1 MNEERWHNFAKEK
14 PSEDMEGRNFIVSN
28 GHYEKIATW
37 CGYWENEPFMGDHL
51 CDEVVRWKFY
61 FTPEEEKANDAT
73 HTELKPMKCDELKEY
88 KAYEYGTS
96 YVYDIGEVKEAIA
109 ELKARIQLD
118 DDEMA
123 GFLQLEEE
131 CGGGDLRNYIAEL
144 KNKLEDMQA
153 SAYAESV
160 DAGAENWMLRRALW
174 LTRALRARDIQ
185 RWWIAVTCSK
195 TTERACSVWNNVE
208 RKCRAKAEQYK

>member
-1 MNEERWHNFAKEK
+1 MTEERWHNFAKEK

-61 FTPEEEKANDAT
+61 FTLEEEKANEST
-73 HTELKPMKCDELKEY
+73 NTELKPMKCDELKRRHINEVMDMHNLTRGEMGY
-88 KAYEYGTS
+88 S
-96 YVYDIGEVKEAIA
+96 FVYYADDVDEAIA

-123 GFLQLEEE
+123 GFLQLEE
-131 CGGGDLRNYIAEL
+131 
-144 KNKLEDMQA
+144 
-153 SAYAESV
+153 
-160 DAGAENWMLRRALW
+160 
-174 LTRALRARDIQ
+174 
-185 RWWIAVTCSK
+185 
-195 TTERACSVWNNVE
+195 
-208 RKCRAKAEQYK
+208 

>member
-1 MNEERWHNFAKEK
+1 M
-14 PSEDMEGRNFIVSN
+14 
-28 GHYEKIATW
+28 
-37 CGYWENEPFMGDHL
+37 L
-51 CDEVVRWKFY
+51 CDKLESYYYYEDRVI
-61 FTPEEEKANDAT
+61 TPAT
-73 HTELKPMKCDELKEY
+73 HTYRVYHADEVDAAIKELKE
-88 KAYEYGTS
+88 
-96 YVYDIGEVKEAIA
+96 
-109 ELKARIQLD
+109 RIQLD

-123 GFLQLEEE
+123 GFLDLEEE

-144 KNKLEDMQA
+144 KQKLEDVKA
-153 SAYAESV
+153 TAYAEMV
-160 DAGAENWMLRRALW
+160 DAGMENRKLKRALW